1 MTSENTTPSTEEQLR
16 QRIAK
21 LEQEVASLQ
30 QREQRLQEK
39 DEQQQTR
46 LQLLEALINTIPS
59 PVFYKDIEG
68 RYQDCNPL
76 FASQILGLPKEQ
88 IVGHTLQELS
98 HILPPDLKQV
108 YQGQDEK
115 LFHQPGTQTYE
126 TQVRCAD
133 GLRHDF
139 IFSKATFVDANDQIS
154 GLVGVMMDITD
165 RKRMDRENRT
175 FYTLADIAPEGIAVL
190 SLHGILT
197 YANPTFRTMYG
208 YDDEDN
214 LSGRSIT
221 DFFPADEQERA
232 SNMMHQV
239 FEHGLWQEINN
250 YQCKDGSLLPVE
262 ASVMLI
268 RDDDNQPQ
276 ALAALHRDMTREIKR
291 EEELRQSKE
300 QIIEAQSQA
309 LRQQGTPLLPLLD
322 GVIAMPLIGTIDS
335 ERANQIMETLLEGV
349 AYHNAHIAILDITG
363 MQAVDE
369 QVAMS
374 LVQTAQAVGLLGAK
388 VILTGIGP
396 EIAQALVAM
405 DADLRQVQTCGS
417 LQDGIRKAMGYDN
430 SW

>member
-1 MTSENTTPSTEEQLR
+1 MTSEKTTPSEEQLR
-16 QRIAK
+16 QRIAE
-21 LEQEVASLQ
+21 LEQEVANLQ
-30 QREQRLQEK
+30 QREQLLQEK

-46 LQLLEALINTIPS
+46 MQLLEALINTIPS

-76 FASQILGLPKEQ
+76 FANQILGLPKEQ
-88 IVGHTLQELS
+88 IIGHTLQELS

-115 LFHQPGTQTYE
+115 LFHEPGTQTYE
-126 TQVRCAD
+126 AQVRCAD

-139 IFSKATFVDANDQIS
+139 IFSKATFMDANDQIS

-175 FYTLADIAPEGIAVL
+175 FYTLADIAPEGIVVL
-190 SLHGILT
+190 SLHGILS
-197 YANPTFRTMYG
+197 YANPAFRAMYG
-208 YDDEDN
+208 YDNEDE
-214 LSGRSIT
+214 LLGRSIT
-221 DFFPADEQERA
+221 DFFPADQQDRA
-232 SNMMHQV
+232 SAMMHQV
-239 FEHGLWQEINN
+239 FERGLWQEMNN
-250 YQCKDGSLLPVE
+250 YQCKDGSCLPVE

-268 RDDDNQPQ
+268 RDENNQPQ
-276 ALAALHRDMTREIKR
+276 ALAALHRDMTREITR

-309 LRQQGTPLLPLLD
+309 LRQLGSPLLPLLD
-322 GVIAMPLIGTIDS
+322 GVIVMPLIGTIDS
-335 ERANQIMETLLEGV
+335 ERAIRIMETLLEGV
-349 AYHNAHIAILDITG
+349 AHHNAHIAILDITG
-363 MQAVDE
+363 MQGVDE

-374 LVQTAQAVGLLGAK
+374 LVQTAQAVSLLGAR

-417 LQDGIRKAMGYDN
+417 LQEGIRKAMGHDN